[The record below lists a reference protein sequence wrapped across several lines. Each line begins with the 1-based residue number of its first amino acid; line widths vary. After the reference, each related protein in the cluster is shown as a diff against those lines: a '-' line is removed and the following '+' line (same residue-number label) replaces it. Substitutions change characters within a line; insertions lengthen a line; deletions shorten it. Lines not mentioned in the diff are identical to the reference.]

1 VPATTP
7 HALELTRK
15 VLRGLRGL
23 NVGYGAAILLLLIAS
38 LIAPEFVFR
47 ALGVREGAGEDRLII
62 GGRALMVVGAAGA
75 VVAHVILTQLL
86 AIVDTVREGDP
97 FVAPNAARLQA
108 IAWWVLGAELLHLL
122 VGVIGEFASAGGQS
136 FDLDWSFSFTPWIA
150 VLLLFVLARVFEHG
164 ARMREDLE
172 GTV

>member
-1 VPATTP
+1 MPPAGP
-7 HALELTRK
+7 RALGLTGK
-15 VLRGLRGL
+15 VLGGLRAL
-23 NVGYGAAILLLLIAS
+23 NVAYGAAILLLLLAS
-38 LIAPEFVFR
+38 LTAPEFVFR
-47 ALGVREGAGEDRLII
+47 ALGVREGAGEDRLIAA
-62 GGRALMVVGAAGA
+62 GRALMVVGAAGA

-97 FVAPNAARLQA
+97 FVAHNAARLQT

-122 VGVIGEFASAGGQS
+122 VGAIGEFASAGGQS
-136 FDLDWSFSFTPWIA
+136 LDLDWSFSFTPWIA

>member
-15 VLRGLRGL
+15 VLRGLRVL
-23 NVGYGAAILLLLIAS
+23 NVVYGAAILLLLIAS
-38 LIAPEFVFR
+38 LVAPEFVFR
-47 ALGVREGAGEDRLII
+47 ALGVREGAGENRLII
-62 GGRALMVVGAAGA
+62 AGRALMVVGVAGA
-75 VVAHVILTQLL
+75 VAAHVILTQLL

-97 FVAPNAARLQA
+97 FVAPNAVRLQT

-122 VGVIGEFASAGGQS
+122 VGAIGEFASAAGPS
-136 FDLDWSFSFTPWIA
+136 FDLDWRFSFTPWIA
-150 VLLLFVLARVFEHG
+150 VLLLFVLSRVFEHG